1 MKIDQYQT
9 SAQGNALGS
18 SLEILKASG
27 DKFFRKIHG
36 MEIPKSSSAISP
48 SLGVSKFSRNQ
59 ITDQI
64 SKASQAMRSS
74 LQSLK
79 SSSEKVF
86 EKMPKINT
94 SDNALGK
101 SYKSLKVSGD
111 KIFEKISKPSK
122 L

>member
-9 SAQGNALGS
+9 SAQENALGS
-18 SLEILKASG
+18 SLEILKSSG
-27 DKFFRKIHG
+27 DKFFRKIHEI
-36 MEIPKSSSAISP
+36 EIPKSGSAISP
-48 SLGVSKFSRNQ
+48 SLGGAKLSRIQ
-59 ITDQI
+59 IADQI
-64 SKASQAMRSS
+64 SKARQAMLSS

-94 SDNALGK
+94 SNNALGK

-111 KIFEKISKPSK
+111 RIFEKISKPSRP
-122 L
+122 